1 MNIKKPKKIIFFCNH
16 ATFFVSHRL
25 NLYKLFQNKDNME
38 PFLIIGKD
46 ASISNAKQSL
56 KTLSENGVI
65 YKIINLNSTFT
76 NIFKDIYSLI
86 VFYFNIFKERP
97 DIIHAITLKPILF
110 TSILSFFF
118 KYKLILSFSG
128 FGYLFISEKNSFVK
142 KFYILILKLFIIK
155 SKTFIIVQNSRDYK
169 LIINE
174 FRINK
179 KNISL
184 INGSGV
190 DLNHFK
196 FNPNKVK
203 SNIVLFPS
211 RTLKSKGTLE
221 FLESAKF
228 LKNKYKNWKFVLIG
242 DISYQSPDSVNINII
257 NDYVSKKYVELWK
270 FSNEMKNIYDQVRI
284 VCLPSYREGM
294 PKVLLEAAAMGIP
307 TITSDDEGCTEAII
321 PNETGLVCK
330 KRNITSL
337 INTIE
342 KLINDSALYKNLS
355 NNSISLAKNKFDIN
369 IVNKIHLEL
378 YEKII

>member
-1 MNIKKPKKIIFFCNH
+1 M
-16 ATFFVSHRL
+16 L
-25 NLYKLFQNKDNME
+25 
-38 PFLIIGKD
+38 
-46 ASISNAKQSL
+46 
-56 KTLSENGVI
+56 
-65 YKIINLNSTFT
+65 
-76 NIFKDIYSLI
+76 
-86 VFYFNIFKERP
+86 
-97 DIIHAITLKPILF
+97 
-110 TSILSFFF
+110 
-118 KYKLILSFSG
+118 
-128 FGYLFISEKNSFVK
+128 
-142 KFYILILKLFIIK
+142 
-155 SKTFIIVQNSRDYK
+155 
-169 LIINE
+169 
-174 FRINK
+174 
-179 KNISL
+179 
-184 INGSGV
+184 
-190 DLNHFK
+190 
-196 FNPNKVK
+196 
-203 SNIVLFPS
+203 LFPS